1 MKYNGFY
8 FWMFKSPMKKVLAE
22 KYGREYAADIMKK
35 SKKVYR
41 ELVEKADDIGDD
53 NPMAYNELFALAFVA
68 PYVASEKKIPPE
80 TVQEMMRCSLY
91 HIKWYF
97 GRTDLNTD
105 KGKTE
110 NKKSVVKYY
119 KWYTPEKEKQYP
131 TSFKVDFVGQP
142 HEGACYYRIT
152 RCPICIYTEKLG
164 VSELMPLFCELDEVM
179 ITLQHGVLHRKQT
192 LANGGEY
199 CDYFITET
207 ENKRRSSYRSIAD
220 TSFFSYFLDCVS
232 SDLPP
237 GGLLPLHHEAAV
249 ESVNSNQLVMCT
261 LLNDLTVIDNE
272 YFVGVAHSFQPVSDH
287 DDRLIVGQFR
297 NGLHQLL
304 FIFGVNIGRGL
315 VQNDD
320 GCVLHNGPGNGDA
333 LPLAAGE
340 RCTALTD
347 NSVKAVR

>member
-1 MKYNGFY
+1 MKYNDFY

-131 TSFKVDFVGQP
+131 ILLQGGLCRSAARGSLLLP
-142 HEGACYYRIT
+142 HHPLPHLRLCG
-152 RCPICIYTEKLG
+152 KLG

-179 ITLQHGVLHRKQT
+179 ITLQHGVLHRKQA
-192 LANGGEY
+192 LANGGEF
-199 CDYFITET
+199 CDYYIT
-207 ENKRRSSYRSIAD
+207 
-220 TSFFSYFLDCVS
+220 
-232 SDLPP
+232 
-237 GGLLPLHHEAAV
+237 
-249 ESVNSNQLVMCT
+249 
-261 LLNDLTVIDNE
+261 
-272 YFVGVAHSFQPVSDH
+272 
-287 DDRLIVGQFR
+287 
-297 NGLHQLL
+297 
-304 FIFGVNIGRGL
+304 
-315 VQNDD
+315 
-320 GCVLHNGPGNGDA
+320 GNR
-333 LPLAAGE
+333 E
-340 RCTALTD
+340 
-347 NSVKAVR
+347 